1 MSNIFKGVIELFR
14 KIFPLG
20 LILILICQIAFA
32 KDKPAE
38 IPLEERVKILVEV
51 SDITNFVELET
62 DLRLKAMLI
71 QSLSSQNIFNVL
83 NTEEYN
89 LDLMTLGEKK
99 SMGDVGEFL
108 IFTPTA
114 DESFDA
120 EVYKNLGADYILRCK
135 ILGIGTEQITESYGN
150 NHGIGIGIG
159 VGRHS
164 RFGIGIG
171 TGINLGGSRKFTV
184 YGAAVQVQFMKAETG
199 TTLWRQ
205 NVVGQVNLKKKPSK
219 GYDDANDEAYLKA
232 LQDATKN
239 IVKHV
244 TDYSQKFLVSKS
256 E

>member
-1 MSNIFKGVIELFR
+1 MFR
-14 KIFPLG
+14 KIFLIG
-20 LILILICQIAFA
+20 LMLILICQVALA

-51 SDITNFVELET
+51 SDITNLVELET
-62 DLRLKAMLI
+62 DSRLQSMLI
-71 QSLSSQNIFNVL
+71 QSLSVQNIFNVR

-89 LDLMTLGEKK
+89 FDALSLGEKK
-99 SMGDVGEFL
+99 SMADVGEFL
-108 IFTPTA
+108 MFTPPA

-120 EVYKNLGADYILRCK
+120 EVYKNLGVDYILRCK
-135 ILGIGTEQITESYGN
+135 ILGIGAEQITENYGN
-150 NHGIGIGIG
+150 GHSIGIGIG
-159 VGRHS
+159 VGRRS

-171 TGINLGGSRKFTV
+171 TGINLGGSRKIKV
-184 YGAAVQVQFMKAETG
+184 YGVAVQVQFMKAETG

-205 NVVGQVNLKKKPSK
+205 NVVGQVNLKTKPSK
-219 GYDDANDEAYLKA
+219 GYDDANDESYLKA
-232 LQDATKN
+232 LREASKN